1 MVFSFLEF
9 FLDLNDKKLFL
20 LCMLLLLNYFSYI
33 YIYIH
38 IYNNSYILLTEKI
51 FYSFSF
57 YVLVAFLVIFLFFS
71 F

>member
-33 YIYIH
+33 YIYTH
-38 IYNNSYILLTEKI
+38 I
-51 FYSFSF
+51 
-57 YVLVAFLVIFLFFS
+57 
-71 F
+71 